1 MTTLAPTSL
10 LDPIYAHIQQ
20 SLVPLVED
28 IDQKGVYPREFMH
41 QLGALGGFASA
52 ISTDNGG
59 LGYSLTEQIA
69 VTSAVA
75 ETCGSTAFVVWC
87 QSVSAYYLQRSPNN
101 GVQQRFLTKVAKGE
115 LLCGTGMSNAVK
127 HLAGIERIHLQAK
140 RAGDGYEIK
149 GVLPWVSNLQH
160 GNLIIAAAQVEDE
173 GYVMFAAPL
182 DLENLELHNCPDFS
196 GMQGTATYNVRFH
209 GVRLDNDN
217 VLAHPEQFEQYIA
230 SIKPGFVL
238 SQIGMG
244 SGIIKTSIH
253 SIEQT
258 NKTHSHVNQ
267 FLDDQGEDL
276 QQQLDSLFVEAQRLV
291 PLIHNDSVNILEVLK
306 ARAAASELSL
316 KAVNSEALHTGA
328 KGYLMRHGAQRRLR
342 EALFVAIVT
351 PALKHLRKEINSLE
365 QLAEAS

>member
-1 MTTLAPTSL
+1 MTITAQAL
-10 LDPIYAHIQQ
+10 LEPIVAHIQQ
-20 SLVPLVED
+20 SLVPAVED

-52 ISTDNGG
+52 VSKENGG
-59 LGYSLTEQIA
+59 LGLTLSEQIA

-75 ETCGSTAFVVWC
+75 ESCGSTAFVVWC
-87 QSVSAYYLQRSPNN
+87 QSVSAYYLQHAPNT
-101 GVQQRFLTKVAKGE
+101 GVQQRFLSKVAKGE

-140 RAGDGYEIK
+140 RTDNGYEIK

-160 GNLIIAAAQVEDE
+160 GNLIIAAAALEDG

-182 DLENLELHNCPDFS
+182 DSTNLELHCCPDFS

-209 GVRLDNDN
+209 GVQLDNDS
-217 VLAHPEQFEQYIA
+217 VLAHPEQFVDYIA
-230 SIKPGFVL
+230 SIKPGFVI

-244 SGIIKTSIH
+244 AGIIKTSIH

-267 FLDDQGEDL
+267 FLDNQGEDL
-276 QQQLDSLFVEAQRLV
+276 QQELDSLLAEVQRLV
-291 PLIHNDSVNILEVLK
+291 PQIHNGTVNCLDVLK

-351 PALKHLRKEINSLE
+351 PALKHLRKEIHSLE